1 VESLDTAT
9 EHLGGLCDGRNIS
22 APQSAL
28 AGGLLLSRGN
38 SLDGEVGLTDHL
50 GGAAR
55 CEQADI
61 VLDEALG
68 QVEQAG
74 LVVDG
79 QDGWA
84 LRERVPLGL
93 RDS

>member
-1 VESLDTAT
+1 M
-9 EHLGGLCDGRNIS
+9 
-22 APQSAL
+22 
-28 AGGLLLSRGN
+28 LLQED

>member
-28 AGGLLLSRGN
+28 AVGWVLLE
-38 SLDGEVGLTDHL
+38 EVGLTDHL

>member
-1 VESLDTAT
+1 MESLDTAT
-9 EHLGGLCDGRNIS
+9 EHLGSLGDGRNIS
-22 APQSAL
+22 APKSAL
-28 AGGLLLSRGN
+28 AVQLQLLGRD

-50 GGAAR
+50 GGTAR

-68 QVEQAG
+68 QVEQAR

-79 QDGWA
+79 QDG
-84 LRERVPLGL
+84 
-93 RDS
+93 